1 MHISSAKI
9 TVNTMS
15 TPPSAFAVDATSIA
29 AGLSN
34 TIVKD
39 EIRMKLMMRYSNCL
53 SSTTLW
59 QNTRTGLVGA
69 NTPSDFV
76 VNS

>member
-15 TPPSAFAVDATSIA
+15 TASSAFAVDATSIA

>member
-15 TPPSAFAVDATSIA
+15 TASRAFAVDASSIA
-29 AGLSN
+29 PGLSN
-34 TIVKD
+34 AIVND